1 MKLIRSEQGFT
12 LLEMLVAVVIISVIL
27 GVIYGAFAGTSR
39 TYTLLEANEDV
50 YQTAQTF
57 LAMISRELRSASFS
71 PTGPQAFMGIGS
83 DEALEE
89 KSTDSIYFVTRSH
102 RRSRANAKEGFLA
115 EIGYFFDT
123 ETLTD
128 EKQLFKSIDATV
140 DGDIQEGGTLYPLTD
155 RVDSLKFSYYDK
167 KNDTWLEEWDGK
179 KMGRLPDRI
188 QVELSVLDDGD
199 RVTRFRTTVKA
210 MVE

>member
-1 MKLIRSEQGFT
+1 MKLHRSEQGFT

-27 GVIYGAFAGTSR
+27 GVIYGSFAGTSR
-39 TYTLLEANEDV
+39 TYALLEANEDV

-57 LAMISRELRSASFS
+57 LAMISRELRSAYFTNASQ
-71 PTGPQAFMGIGS
+71 GFMGIGT
-83 DEALEE
+83 EGGLEGE
-89 KSTDSIYFVTRSH
+89 ETDSIYFVTRSH

-123 ETLTD
+123 DTLTD

-140 DGDIQEGGTLYPLTD
+140 DGDIQDGGTLYPLTD

-167 KNDTWLEEWDGK
+167 KSDTWLEEWDGQ

-188 QVELSVLDDGD
+188 QVELAVLDDGD
-199 RVTRFRTTVKA
+199 HVTHFRTTIKA
-210 MVE
+210 MVD

>member
-1 MKLIRSEQGFT
+1 MKHSRSEQGFT
-12 LLEMLVAVVIISVIL
+12 LLEMLVAVVIISVIM

-57 LAMISRELRSASFS
+57 LSMISRELRAATFS
-71 PTGPQAFMGIGS
+71 PTGPQGFMGIGS
-83 DEALEE
+83 DADLEE
-89 KSTDSIYFVTRSH
+89 NATDAIYFVTRSH
-102 RRSRANAKEGFLA
+102 RRSRTNAKEGFLA

-123 ETLTD
+123 ESLSD
-128 EKQLFKSIDATV
+128 EKQFFKSIDATV
-140 DGDIQEGGTLYPLTD
+140 DEDLQSGGTLYPLTD

-167 KNDTWLEEWDGK
+167 NEDTWVDEWDGK

-188 QVELSVLDDGD
+188 QVELNILDDED

-210 MVE
+210 MVK

>member
-1 MKLIRSEQGFT
+1 MKLHRSEQGFT

-27 GVIYGAFAGTSR
+27 GVIYGSFAGTSR
-39 TYTLLEANEDV
+39 TYALLEANEDV

-57 LAMISRELRSASFS
+57 LAMISRELRSAYFTNASQ
-71 PTGPQAFMGIGS
+71 GFMGIGT
-83 DEALEE
+83 EGGLEGE
-89 KSTDSIYFVTRSH
+89 ETDSIYFVTRSH

-140 DGDIQEGGTLYPLTD
+140 DGDIQDGGTLYPLTD

-167 KNDTWLEEWDGK
+167 KSDTWLEEWDGQ

-188 QVELSVLDDGD
+188 QVELAVLDDGD
-199 RVTRFRTTVKA
+199 HVTHFRTTIKA
-210 MVE
+210 MVD

>member
-1 MKLIRSEQGFT
+1 MKLHRSEQGFT

-27 GVIYGAFAGTSR
+27 GVIYGSFAGTSR
-39 TYTLLEANEDV
+39 TYALLEANEDV

-57 LAMISRELRSASFS
+57 LGMISRELRSAYFNPNVSQ
-71 PTGPQAFMGIGS
+71 GFMGIGTE
-83 DEALEE
+83 DDLEE
-89 KSTDSIYFVTRSH
+89 KETDSIYFVTRSH
-102 RRSRANAKEGFLA
+102 RRSRTNAKEGFLA

-140 DGDIQEGGTLYPLTD
+140 DEDIQDGGTLYPLTD

-167 KNDTWLEEWDGK
+167 KGDTWLEEWDGQ

-188 QVELSVLDDGD
+188 QVELDIRDDGD
-199 RVTRFRTTVKA
+199 HVTHFRTTINA
-210 MVE
+210 MVD